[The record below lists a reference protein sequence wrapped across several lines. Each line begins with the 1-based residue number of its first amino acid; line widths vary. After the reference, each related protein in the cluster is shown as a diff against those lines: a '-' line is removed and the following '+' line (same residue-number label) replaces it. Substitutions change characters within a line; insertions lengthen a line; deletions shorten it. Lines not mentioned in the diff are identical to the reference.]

1 MSNYYDSERL
11 ISDMCPCFFVLKFQT
26 FGWVMDTKMSNIKKT
41 KRYKK
46 EWSYFQFGENKKKEG
61 SYFVVAVSMI
71 QFKCVHSK
79 NGS

>member
-1 MSNYYDSERL
+1 
-11 ISDMCPCFFVLKFQT
+11 
-26 FGWVMDTKMSNIKKT
+26 MDTKMSNIKKT